1 MVIKMWNYISYTDL
15 YHHGIKGQKWGV
27 RRYQNKDGSLTPAGQ
42 KRYDDKEAYRN
53 KMQKIAKNRNAHM
66 SDRKR
71 AEYATKSVGKKFV
84 GELGKLIA
92 RQVIGDMLRGK
103 DYSKMSKDEFIR
115 MVKNIGIATAGKM
128 ALTEIEVKSMSKKYN
143 AAGRAKGKQGLMSR
157 EDMYG
162 ICASTALKFYPV
174 VNMLVGAKYAQVK
187 ANRAANKAKFESWGG
202 NILESKFDDIVNLS
216 SDSWRV
222 VDEKIRRW

>member
-1 MVIKMWNYISYTDL
+1 MWQYISYTEL

-27 RRYQNKDGSLTPAGQ
+27 RRFQNKDGSLTPAGQ

-53 KMQKIAKNRNAHM
+53 KMQKIAKNRNAHA

-71 AEYATKSVGKKFV
+71 AEYATKSIGKKFT
-84 GELGKLIA
+84 GELGKVIA
-92 RQVIGDMLRGK
+92 GQVIGDILSGK
-103 DYSKMSKDEFIR
+103 DYSKMSKDELIK
-115 MVKNIGIATAGKM
+115 MAKNIGMATVGKM

-162 ICASTALKFYPV
+162 ICASTAVKFYPV